1 MLACW
6 ELYFHAVTALHPY
19 RHFVDLLPSR
29 RCQSRQVRHTSAR
42 WTKYISAQRDDILTS
57 FRDARSR
64 LRLAQAFVQS
74 PTSSAVA
81 V

>member
-29 RCQSRQVRHTSAR
+29 RCQSRQVRHTIGSMD
-42 WTKYISAQRDDILTS
+42 KIHQRTEGRYSD
-57 FRDARSR
+57 
-64 LRLAQAFVQS
+64 
-74 PTSSAVA
+74 
-81 V
+81 